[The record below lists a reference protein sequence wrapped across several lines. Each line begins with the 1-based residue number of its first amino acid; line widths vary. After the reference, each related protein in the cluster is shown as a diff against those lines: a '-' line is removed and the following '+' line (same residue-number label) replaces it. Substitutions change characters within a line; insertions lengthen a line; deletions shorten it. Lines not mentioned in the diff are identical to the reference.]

1 MNADLGVSGI
11 NMYAV
16 IADFVLKSGYM
27 HEPGSFKAVQFE
39 HHHLI
44 KWRAFHPS
52 KWSAHY
58 YGQVREA

>member
-1 MNADLGVSGI
+1 
-11 NMYAV
+11 MYAV